1 MEKPTLPFTQALE
14 KEIEKWEK
22 FRRAL
27 RKDDQQ
33 FLDRLFEKAK
43 AHIQAEVDA
52 SRPWPFEAI
61 LISILIEHEKAM
73 AELRL
78 KLKTHEERIREG
90 DI

>member
-1 MEKPTLPFTQALE
+1 METENLSLNQGLKIEIQA
-14 KEIEKWEK
+14 WQK

-27 RKDDQQ
+27 RKEDQQ
-33 FLDRLFEKAK
+33 FLDRLFEKAR
-43 AHIQAEVDA
+43 AHIQAGVDA

-73 AELRL
+73 AELRV
-78 KLKTHEERIREG
+78 KMKTHEERIREG